1 MFALC
6 TSIKRLHRNESG
18 QVMVFAAITMLF
30 VVIAVIM
37 VFQAG
42 MLVDRRVQAQNAAD
56 AAAYSGAATKA
67 MCVNSIEWLN
77 DGMAYIYRKMLCY
90 SYDSM
95 YFSGASFT
103 GEPEDQQNFGDAY
116 ANSAEWIERGMR
128 WMERI
133 GQMEEGIANATPR
146 LIEER
151 VRYVARRN
159 GAHAVT
165 LWPNY
170 PEYETFIRRDD
181 HLNCVFEPRG
191 DYGWFVASNS
201 DYMLRV
207 TRQETDFFEFVIHDN
222 LFAHNGVRVQ
232 DAVSFKVS
240 RRGPRVRGNII
251 RFYDG
256 RTFVVSVT
264 IRTLDPGPP
273 PTQEVVVKYGDGT
286 EEHVDL
292 NMLQDAGEISL
303 PLDREL
309 YPDGYPYRYA
319 TITWLLKWEGT
330 RQAQAYLDTVSVDYG
345 NTFVESRSD
354 YTYLSGG
361 FSNSSLN
368 ATYEIFNDS
377 VGILDGG
384 GSLFQLGSGWV
395 YQDNYPIGQ
404 SLRPPWFVEDTVP
417 RFLARVKKVY
427 VPLTD
432 IDNNDT
438 LVNINIDSMGRKT
451 RISTYINTAFART
464 RHSDDFSVRVL
475 RDGSHMQ
482 GISQAQSWPVYGGD
496 DDYQSVDLAR
506 IPLPLSVSEE
516 FFRYGVNVGVW
527 MPPES
532 TIPFFHNPKHG
543 FFAVASARLG
553 KRANARGDMLTPP
566 DDSLLT
572 VMLPEGT
579 QSFHEKA
586 SYSYV
591 GTFENAAH
599 RWSRVN
605 TSGAQGY
612 WQPVMTPVRE
622 TILEED
628 LDSTGFS
635 YSSSAEFV
643 FDKLINSEW
652 YDPATGSTRPEI
664 PRLLADIRK
673 PQYEIMMDLELGD
686 EYYEMRKWESPPFEY
701 FGEEFDDAVQH

>member
-1 MFALC
+1 MALRK
-6 TSIKRLHRNESG
+6 TIERLHRDESG
-18 QVMVFAAITMLF
+18 QAMVFAAITMLF

-37 VFQAG
+37 IFQAG

-133 GQMEEGIANATPR
+133 GRMEEGIANATPR
-146 LIEER
+146 LIEEEVYR
-151 VRYVARRN
+151 VARLN
-159 GAHAVT
+159 GAHAVV

-191 DYGWFVASNS
+191 DCGWFVASNS

-222 LFAHNGVRVQ
+222 LFAHNGVRVR
-232 DAVSFKVS
+232 DAVAFKVYG
-240 RRGPRVRGNII
+240 RGPRVRGNIV

-256 RTFVVSVT
+256 RTFVVSV
-264 IRTLDPGPP
+264 DPGLPSTP
-273 PTQEVVVKYGDGT
+273 VVVVDYGDGT
-286 EEHVDL
+286 PEYVDKR
-292 NMLQDAGEISL
+292 MLQALQPGGILL
-303 PLDREL
+303 PLDQDL

-319 TITWLLKWEGT
+319 CIRWLLKWEG
-330 RQAQAYLDTVSVDYG
+330 RRGPRAYLDTVSVDYG

-354 YTYLSGG
+354 YTYISGG

-368 ATYEIFNDS
+368 ATYEISNGS

-395 YQDNYPIGQ
+395 YQDDYPIGQ
-404 SLRPPWFVEDTVP
+404 SLRPPGFVEDTVP
-417 RFLARVKKVY
+417 RFLSRGAGSWPPHSSFDR
-427 VPLTD
+427 
-432 IDNNDT
+432 
-438 LVNINIDSMGRKT
+438 
-451 RISTYINTAFART
+451 AFART
-464 RHSDDFSVRVL
+464 RHSDDFSVYVL
-475 RDGSHMQ
+475 RDGSHVQ
-482 GISQAQSWPVYGGD
+482 GIRQAQSWRVYGGD

-516 FFRYGVNVGVW
+516 FLRYGVNVGVW

-553 KRANARGDMLTPP
+553 KGATARDDMLTPP

-572 VMLPEGT
+572 VTLPEGT
-579 QSFHEKA
+579 QSFHKKA

-591 GTFENAAH
+591 KTFENASH

-612 WQPVMTPVRE
+612 WQPVLTPVKE

-652 YDPATGSTRPEI
+652 YDPATGWTRPEI

-673 PQYEIMMDLELGD
+673 PQYEIMMDLEPDD
-686 EYYEMRKWESPPFEY
+686 EYYEVREWESPPFEY
-701 FGEEFDDAVQH
+701 SGEEFDDAVQH